1 MALLKG
7 TGREKKRIKTMVSRT
22 NDNTSCSQYEVDRI
36 GLSYNNYK
44 IL

>member
-7 TGREKKRIKTMVSRT
+7 TGKEKKRIKTMVPGT
-22 NDNTSCSQYEVDRI
+22 NDNTSCSQYEEDRI

-44 IL
+44 SL